1 MEKEENKNVETE
13 EVIEPKKKP
22 NKFVVFWKKIGSGI
36 ALCFAT
42 LWRWTKRMFMGA
54 SKELSNDEKF
64 AIENLESP
72 SKMAVKRFFGKKLA
86 VFATVILVLMFG
98 LAFIGPLILP
108 MDLNYSDPSQIN
120 LGPNMSLRSVPRDI
134 KDDIKYIDGFS
145 GFSVGV
151 SNAGELRIWGVTK
164 NNLSGTDYSKTP
176 EGLDVNN
183 VAFASAGQDHAIA
196 IDNNGKVFGWG
207 NKTNGQYGTGTEPS
221 ALYMPEE
228 LNNGINVSEIKQ
240 LKCAY
245 QTTALIIG
253 TKLYMWGNT
262 KAVLNMVDI
271 VESDYTEDVKKIA
284 FMNYYAAVL
293 LNDGTVKGLSKYDCF
308 TTERNA
314 AGGLK
319 HYSDVRDFLNGRNVI
334 DIAASDNTYY
344 FITDDNII
352 CAAGAFNYGENALP
366 EIPSGEK
373 VISVVAGKKH
383 AVCLTNANKAYS
395 WGYNDAKQADF
406 QGLEASKVFVGSKQ
420 SYLIDENDHLISAH
434 GLAGYLMGTDAKGRD
449 VWTRII
455 HGGKMTLTIGA
466 VAVIISTVIAV
477 IVGSLS
483 GYFGGWVDILLMRLA
498 EIVGAIPFLP
508 FAMLLSH
515 VLSYTTVSET
525 MRIFIIMVILGVL
538 GWTGLAHMIR
548 GQVLAEREKD
558 FVMAARAMGVKETKI
573 AFKHILPNIIS
584 IILVHVTLDF
594 AGCLLTESSLS
605 YLGFGVNEPRAT
617 WGNMLNAAKGYTVIV
632 NMWWQWVFPSIFLAI
647 STICINIIG
656 DSLRDVLDPK
666 GSGER

>member
-1 MEKEENKNVETE
+1 
-13 EVIEPKKKP
+13 
-22 NKFVVFWKKIGSGI
+22 
-36 ALCFAT
+36 
-42 LWRWTKRMFMGA
+42 
-54 SKELSNDEKF
+54 
-64 AIENLESP
+64 
-72 SKMAVKRFFGKKLA
+72 
-86 VFATVILVLMFG
+86 
-98 LAFIGPLILP
+98 
-108 MDLNYSDPSQIN
+108 
-120 LGPNMSLRSVPRDI
+120 
-134 KDDIKYIDGFS
+134 
-145 GFSVGV
+145 
-151 SNAGELRIWGVTK
+151 
-164 NNLSGTDYSKTP
+164 
-176 EGLDVNN
+176 
-183 VAFASAGQDHAIA
+183 
-196 IDNNGKVFGWG
+196 
-207 NKTNGQYGTGTEPS
+207 
-221 ALYMPEE
+221 
-228 LNNGINVSEIKQ
+228 
-240 LKCAY
+240 
-245 QTTALIIG
+245 
-253 TKLYMWGNT
+253 
-262 KAVLNMVDI
+262 
-271 VESDYTEDVKKIA
+271 
-284 FMNYYAAVL
+284 
-293 LNDGTVKGLSKYDCF
+293 
-308 TTERNA
+308 
-314 AGGLK
+314 
-319 HYSDVRDFLNGRNVI
+319 
-334 DIAASDNTYY
+334 
-344 FITDDNII
+344 
-352 CAAGAFNYGENALP
+352 
-366 EIPSGEK
+366 
-373 VISVVAGKKH
+373 
-383 AVCLTNANKAYS
+383 
-395 WGYNDAKQADF
+395 
-406 QGLEASKVFVGSKQ
+406 
-420 SYLIDENDHLISAH
+420 
-434 GLAGYLMGTDAKGRD
+434 MGTDAKGRD